1 MSTGGDVLHRP
12 ISDLM
17 NYFSPNVFIFNG
29 SAVML
34 TLNCAWFTVAER
46 IVLDT
51 QAYVTPITDNGP
63 TGN

>member
-1 MSTGGDVLHRP
+1 MSTGGAVLHRP

-34 TLNCAWFTVAER
+34 TL
-46 IVLDT
+46 IVRGL
-51 QAYVTPITDNGP
+51 QLLSA
-63 TGN
+63 